1 MGNPKAFISIPR
13 KEAGYRPVLERIYD
27 FGEVEQT
34 LNQEDRKLQASRC
47 MDCGIPFCHWACPLG
62 NKMPEWQDLI
72 YKGRW
77 KEAIEVLHETNNF
90 PDFTGRICPAPCEKS
105 CVLNL
110 SEAPV
115 TIRENEAA
123 VTEVAFIEGMIKA
136 RPPKTR
142 TGKKVAVIG
151 SGPAGLAAAQQLNR
165 KGHTVT
171 VFEKDN
177 SIGGLLRY
185 GIPNFKLNKNIIDR
199 RLAQLEEEGVIF
211 KPNTEIG
218 KTISGTEIIKKFDA
232 VCLAVGAGHP
242 RDISPAGRELKGI
255 YFAMDFLAQQNQVI
269 MEEKLTKPERI
280 TAKDKHV
287 LVIGGGDTGSDCVGT
302 SLRQGA
308 VKVTQIEILP
318 KPPAG
323 KNPETPWPYYP
334 NILKTSSSHLE
345 GCERKWSLN
354 TVEFKGNNGQL
365 EEVVVEK
372 VEWKKDESGRFTM
385 IPTGKT
391 EIIKADLVFLAL
403 GFVHPVHEGLLTELG
418 VNLDARGNVAVDR
431 QNQSS
436 VAKVF
441 AAGDAAV
448 GASLVV
454 RAIASGRN
462 VAEDIH
468 KKLGGPPTP

>member
-1 MGNPKAFISIPR
+1 
-13 KEAGYRPVLERIYD
+13 
-27 FGEVEQT
+27 
-34 LNQEDRKLQASRC
+34 
-47 MDCGIPFCHWACPLG
+47 
-62 NKMPEWQDLI
+62 
-72 YKGRW
+72 
-77 KEAIEVLHETNNF
+77 
-90 PDFTGRICPAPCEKS
+90 
-105 CVLNL
+105 
-110 SEAPV
+110 
-115 TIRENEAA
+115 
-123 VTEVAFIEGMIKA
+123 
-136 RPPKTR
+136 
-142 TGKKVAVIG
+142 
-151 SGPAGLAAAQQLNR
+151 
-165 KGHTVT
+165 
-171 VFEKDN
+171 
-177 SIGGLLRY
+177 
-185 GIPNFKLNKNIIDR
+185 
-199 RLAQLEEEGVIF
+199 
-211 KPNTEIG
+211 
-218 KTISGTEIIKKFDA
+218 
-232 VCLAVGAGHP
+232 
-242 RDISPAGRELKGI
+242 
-255 YFAMDFLAQQNQVI
+255 
-269 MEEKLTKPERI
+269 MEEAMTIPERI
-280 TAKDKHV
+280 TAKDRHV

-302 SLRQGA
+302 SIRQGA
-308 VKVTQIEILP
+308 AKVTQIEILP

-323 KNPETPWPYYP
+323 KNPATPWPYYP

-354 TVEFKGNNGQL
+354 TLEFKGKNGQL

-385 IPTGKT
+385 ISTGKT

-418 VNLDARGNVAVDR
+418 VNFDARGNVAVDR